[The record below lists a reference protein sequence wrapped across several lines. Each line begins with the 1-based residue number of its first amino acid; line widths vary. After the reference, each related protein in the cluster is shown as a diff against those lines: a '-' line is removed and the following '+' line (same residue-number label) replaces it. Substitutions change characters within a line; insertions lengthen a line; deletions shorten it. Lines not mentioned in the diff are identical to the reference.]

1 MIFSTEISRCDVG
14 SCHDVEGADGTTAQI
29 LVGQHRLQDFGI
41 DADMMLDVDFHAA
54 RSGYREGTPAPRSEI
69 HYR

>member
-1 MIFSTEISRCDVG
+1 MTSGLVTTLRGPTERPP
-14 SCHDVEGADGTTAQI
+14 QI
-29 LVGQHRLQDFGI
+29 LVSQHRLQDFGI

>member
-1 MIFSTEISRCDVG
+1 MRGPTERPP
-14 SCHDVEGADGTTAQI
+14 QI
-29 LVGQHRLQDFGI
+29 LVSQHRLQDFGI